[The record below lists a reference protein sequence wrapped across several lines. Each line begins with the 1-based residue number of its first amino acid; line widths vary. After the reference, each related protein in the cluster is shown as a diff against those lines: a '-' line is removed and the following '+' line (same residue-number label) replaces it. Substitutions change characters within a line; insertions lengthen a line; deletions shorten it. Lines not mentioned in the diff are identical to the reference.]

1 MSDKVRKYYDK
12 RYAEGRAGKKPSG
25 ILGWM
30 FLRLRKFEVSRI
42 SAAFDLLDK
51 GKRVL
56 DLGVGGGKLLGLCK
70 KYGKYEELYGLDIS
84 SVVVKR
90 AKRTIKEL
98 TGDLSSVFI
107 KRADINDTLPFR
119 AKMFDA
125 VTCIAV
131 LEHIFDPHFVI
142 AEIKRILKPGGVLI
156 LEVPNIAW
164 FPRRLS
170 LLFGKLP
177 ETAQEEGWDG
187 GHLHYF
193 TFKATRDLVE
203 KYGFE
208 TVYMGSSGLFPK
220 IRNIWPQLLGGNII
234 IKAKKR

>member
-12 RYAEGRAGKKPSG
+12 RYAEGRTGKKPSG

-30 FLRLRKFEVSRI
+30 FLRLRKFEISRI
-42 SAAFDLLDK
+42 STAFDLLDK

-98 TGDLSSVFI
+98 TGDLSGVFI
-107 KRADINDTLPFR
+107 KRADINDTFPFR

-125 VTCIAV
+125 ITCIAV

-142 AEIKRILKPGGVLI
+142 AEIKRTLKPGGVLI
-156 LEVPNIAW
+156 LEVPNLVW
-164 FPRRLS
+164 FPRRLAVI
-170 LLFGKLP
+170 LGKLP
-177 ETAQEEGWDG
+177 VTADEEGWDG

-193 TFKATRDLVE
+193 TFEETGKLL
-203 KYGFE
+203 KKFNFE
-208 TVYMGSSGLFPK
+208 IEYKGSSGIFAS
-220 IRNIWPQLLGGNII
+220 IRNLWPSILGGNII
-234 IKAKKR
+234 IKARHK